1 MNKKEIEFYLKFH
14 KGFRKN
20 YTLNSA
26 LKSKSLQWSKFGR
39 QSVLTSHSA
48 GVSKISKL

>member
-1 MNKKEIEFYLKFH
+1 MDFKEIKFYLKFH

-26 LKSKSLQWSKFGR
+26 LKSNLLLLNKEIFLG
-39 QSVLTSHSA
+39 
-48 GVSKISKL
+48 

>member
-1 MNKKEIEFYLKFH
+1 MDLKEIKFYLKFH

-26 LKSKSLQWSKFGR
+26 LKSNLLRLNSSTGG
-39 QSVLTSHSA
+39 VLT
-48 GVSKISKL
+48 